1 MECRKEL
8 KPEATPSGFVEEFR
22 KRPETPKDI
31 LFLHHLPA
39 FGKAGGLF
47 IKDGA
52 VVLLLEIECRWC
64 GAVFCVCR
72 GCWRGHSYCSNEC
85 RGAAKRKAHQ
95 EAQRKYRRTEK
106 GKRAH
111 REAENRRRLGISKKS
126 RETLDDTAANHRYR
140 YLKIQAV
147 PTGLKEN
154 NKWLGSPW
162 LRTGGCHFCGS
173 AGLIVDQFPRRDYGR
188 RTYSMEREAG
198 R

>member
-8 KPEATPSGFVEEFR
+8 KPEATTSGFVEEFR

-39 FGKAGGLF
+39 FCKAGGTH
-47 IKDGA
+47 IKDDS
-52 VVLLLEIECRWC
+52 VVLLREIECRWC
-64 GAVFCVCR
+64 GEIFCVCR
-72 GCWRGHSYCSNEC
+72 CCWRGQSYCSAEC

-95 EAQRKYRRTEK
+95 EAQRKYRGTEK

-126 RETLDDTAANHRYR
+126 REPLDDTATNLRYSC
-140 YLKIQAV
+140 LKIQAE

-162 LRTGGCHFCGS
+162 LRSGRCHFCG
-173 AGLIVDQFPRRDYGR
+173 AVGLIVDQFPRRDYGK
-188 RTYSMEREAG
+188 RTYSMNREAG